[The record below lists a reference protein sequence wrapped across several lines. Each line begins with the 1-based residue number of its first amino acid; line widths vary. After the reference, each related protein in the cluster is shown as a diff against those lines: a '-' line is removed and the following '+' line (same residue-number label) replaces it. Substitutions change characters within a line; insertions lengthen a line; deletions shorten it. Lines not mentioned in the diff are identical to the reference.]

1 MRRKDF
7 PVTIR
12 RQQKHEA
19 ETAIADLEK
28 RGFEVIYPLTE
39 LKSDGKTF
47 TRDRYNRRIFVENTE
62 WGCWVAKLRKVE
74 EG

>member
-1 MRRKDF
+1 M
-7 PVTIR
+7 PITIR
-12 RQQKHEA
+12 RQFKHEA
-19 ETAIADLEK
+19 EMAIADLKK
-28 RGFEVIYPLTE
+28 RGFEVIYPLAE

-62 WGCWVAKLRKVE
+62 WSCWIAKLRKVE